1 MNTIFKPQL
10 FTNIKKGISGKGLIA
25 DLSAGLVV
33 GIVAIPLAIA
43 FAIASGVKPEQG
55 LVTAVIA
62 GFLISA
68 LGGSAV
74 QIGGPT
80 GAFVILIYGI
90 VQKFGYDGLALATIM
105 AGLMLVTM
113 GALRFGAVIQ
123 FIPYPVT
130 LGFTS
135 GIAVIIAAGQLGD
148 ALGLGLRNLPPEF
161 IGKFRIYLA
170 NLDAINPW
178 ALAITGLAL
187 LILILWP
194 RINRKIPASIIA
206 IVITTILVKFLP
218 IPVETIQD
226 RFGTIKGSI
235 PLPKL
240 PQIDLA
246 NVRELFIPALSLA
259 FLGGLESLLSA
270 VVADGMLGTKHR
282 SNTELIA
289 QGIANIASPLFGG
302 IPATGAI
309 ARTATNIKNGGHSP
323 IAGIVHALT
332 VLLIM
337 LLLGP
342 LASLI
347 PLASLSAILMIVAF
361 NMSELPHFIR
371 MFKNPKSDILVML
384 ATFSLTVFV
393 DLTVAI
399 AVGLI
404 LALFLFMRR
413 SAELTHMDFIG
424 EASRDIDPTDA
435 PDDPAHLDTADIPAG
450 VEVFEVNGPFFFGAA
465 ERFKDT
471 VSRLEKE
478 PKVLI
483 LRTRKVLSLDATAMR
498 AIESLWQRSSKR
510 GTHFII
516 SGIHTQPLMA
526 MKKNGLLDLIGQ
538 DRVCANIH
546 QALERAKE
554 LIKDQG

>member
-1 MNTIFKPQL
+1 MNTIFRPQL

-105 AGLMLVTM
+105 AGLMLVAM

-148 ALGLGLRNLPPEF
+148 ALGLGLRNLPPEI
-161 IGKFRIYLA
+161 IGKFRIYIA

-178 ALAITGLAL
+178 ALVITGLAL

-471 VSRLEKE
+471 VSRLEKA

-498 AIESLWQRSSKR
+498 AIESLWQRSSKT

-526 MKKNGLLDLIGQ
+526 MKKNGLLDHIGQ

-554 LIKDQG
+554 LIKNQD